1 MVCMWY
7 LYISYIIWVDL
18 YGTYKYICTSL
29 CHGYMF
35 MDKIDFGTSGIP
47 STVQHVFID
56 LQLICTLLSGVLSIS
71 PSSEA
76 YLCWLASKWTTFLNS
91 CMHVVFTIIPLL
103 RRFNSSTKTFA
114 FVNWTIY
121 PNNKGENV
129 QQMFKTTV
137 CSCSEKNTDLRI
149 QQKALAFLRSSPD
162 TLKRSLEVSN
172 IVQKWIECNL
182 SLSFITVSIL
192 SILSLTNWIKIESN
206 NDGWIGSQFIA

>member
-1 MVCMWY
+1 
-7 LYISYIIWVDL
+7 
-18 YGTYKYICTSL
+18 
-29 CHGYMF
+29 

-76 YLCWLASKWTTFLNS
+76 YLCWLAWKWTTFLNS
-91 CMHVVFTIIPLL
+91 CMHVVFIIIPLL
-103 RRFNSSTKTFA
+103 GRFNSSTKTFA
-114 FVNWTIY
+114 LVNWTIY

-129 QQMFKTTV
+129 QQMFQNHHLFLQRK
-137 CSCSEKNTDLRI
+137 KNTDLRI